1 MARRHKPQ
9 GTRRHPGLPPMPPRA
24 AGLAMGATLPVIA
37 VPPDLAPAP
46 GRTLRS
52 FPGAL
57 HRLADWCVA
66 LGITTVAMEST
77 GIYGMPVFAS
87 LEARGREVLR
97 VNARQGK
104 KVPGRKTDGKDAQ
117 WRQPR
122 HQYGRL
128 RGSGRPAQAWA
139 ALRAYLGQREG
150 VVEYAAAPSQHRQK
164 ARMQRPRQVH
174 PVVADIPGG
183 TGRKR
188 MRAIVAGK
196 HAPAA

>member
-9 GTRRHPGLPPMPPRA
+9 GPRRHPVLPPMPPRA

-37 VPPDLAPAP
+37 VPPDLAPEP

-57 HRLADWCVA
+57 HRRADWCVA
-66 LGITTVAMEST
+66 LGSTTVARESR
-77 GIYGMPVFAS
+77 GLYGMPVFES
-87 LEARGREVLR
+87 LEARGLEVLR
-97 VNARQGK
+97 GNARQVK
-104 KVPGRKTDGKDAQ
+104 NVPGRKTDGKDAQ

-139 ALRAYLGQREG
+139 ARRAYLRQREG
-150 VVEYAAAPSQHRQK
+150 LVEYAAAPSQHRQK
-164 ARMQRPRQVH
+164 ALMHRLPCGH
-174 PVVADIPGG
+174 PHEA
-183 TGRKR
+183 KR
-188 MRAIVAGK
+188 
-196 HAPAA
+196 